1 MAPLL
6 GRRSILGAAARV
18 GSFHSLSSSPAT
30 RDNVQVA
37 AVPVRAVQEALA
49 EFDFLV
55 TPSRH
60 ASAVQEDQTMAVLS
74 PVGWP
79 SSALIED
86 VVCPSFEEE
95 ASPMTMATK
104 RTFQPSTIK
113 RKRRHGYLER
123 KSTVGG
129 RKVIARR
136 LAKGRKKLTA

>member
-6 GRRSILGAAARV
+6 GRQSILGAAARV
-18 GSFHSLSSSPAT
+18 GLFHSLSSSPAT
-30 RDNVQVA
+30 RDNVQAA

-86 VVCPSFEEE
+86 GTSL
-95 ASPMTMATK
+95 
-104 RTFQPSTIK
+104 STQLNVI
-113 RKRRHGYLER
+113 L
-123 KSTVGG
+123 VGQ
-129 RKVIARR
+129 KVYVSESV
-136 LAKGRKKLTA
+136 

>member
-6 GRRSILGAAARV
+6 GRHSILGAAARV

-30 RDNVQVA
+30 RDNVQAA

-60 ASAVQEDQTMAVLS
+60 ASAAQEDQTMAVLS

-86 VVCPSFEEE
+86 GTSLSYPIECDFGWTEGV
-95 ASPMTMATK
+95 
-104 RTFQPSTIK
+104 R
-113 RKRRHGYLER
+113 
-123 KSTVGG
+123 
-129 RKVIARR
+129 
-136 LAKGRKKLTA
+136 